1 MRRWTIWLVL
11 ACVGIDALLVR
22 WWWLDRRENHASIH
36 LLAAAREYR
45 VDPALVK
52 AVAWRESRF
61 RPDARGGA
69 GEIGLMQI
77 GKLAAQEWA
86 AAEKRPHFEHHELF
100 DPALNARA
108 GTWYLGKLLKRYA
121 GTNLPEAYAL
131 ADYNAGRANVLR
143 WIRGPA
149 STNSAAFLE
158 SMDFSGTRDY
168 ITAILHQ
175 RSRYR
180 DEPLPSLPDSP
191 SNPNLKRS
199 IPVPSP

>member
-1 MRRWTIWLVL
+1 MKRWVIWLGAAWIGL
-11 ACVGIDALLVR
+11 DAWLIR
-22 WWWLDRRENHASIH
+22 WWWLDRREHHAETH

-61 RPDARGGA
+61 RDDARGGA

-86 AAEKRPHFEHHELF
+86 TAEKRLPFEHGDLF

-168 ITAILHQ
+168 IAAILQQ

-180 DEPLPSLPDSP
+180 NDRSLAAAEARPGATP
-191 SNPNLKRS
+191 GR
-199 IPVPSP
+199 